1 MEIKADPILRR
12 RPQPKGRPSLSQVS
26 AASRLFAAMGFSKRL
41 LILLHLMDGERSVS
55 EMVSLIGASRTALS
69 QHLSGMAKLSIVKSR
84 TQGKRRFYSCT
95 SEQAKMVVSFLS
107 DLADRDILPVGNAR
121 IATSF
126 AKRLNSNDGGPNR
139 PWVKSRRKKDS
150 AASVLFDFRRYPIS
164 RASLI
169 NTVQT
174 PDRGWRRRTA
184 RPPIA

>member
-1 MEIKADPILRR
+1 
-12 RPQPKGRPSLSQVS
+12 
-26 AASRLFAAMGFSKRL
+26 MGFSKRL

-69 QHLSGMAKLSIVKSR
+69 QHLSGMAKLGIVKSR

-139 PWVKSRRKKDS
+139 PVYVLGSRVAGKKTQRRLCFS
-150 AASVLFDFRRYPIS
+150 ISGGILFHGRAQSTPYKLPIEVGVDALRDLQS
-164 RASLI
+164 
-169 NTVQT
+169 
-174 PDRGWRRRTA
+174 PDLTQV
-184 RPPIA
+184 

>member
-1 MEIKADPILRR
+1 
-12 RPQPKGRPSLSQVS
+12 
-26 AASRLFAAMGFSKRL
+26 MGFSKRL

-69 QHLSGMAKLSIVKSR
+69 QHLSGMAKLGIVKSR

-107 DLADRDILPVGNAR
+107 DLA
-121 IATSF
+121 
-126 AKRLNSNDGGPNR
+126 
-139 PWVKSRRKKDS
+139 
-150 AASVLFDFRRYPIS
+150 IS

-174 PDRGWRRRTA
+174 PDRGWRQRTA